1 MAKDRPLTD
10 LEYAKYVGKDPDMRA
25 KDRTHELGPKK
36 IGIIPGL
43 KKLAGGAASI
53 MDIIQGAKSLAR
65 ADDSKRRK
73 EALEQIEKA

>member
-10 LEYAKYVGKDPDMRA
+10 LEYAKYLGKDPDNRI
-25 KDRTHELGPKK
+25 KDEPIMPQKL
-36 IGIIPGL
+36 GIIPGL

-73 EALEQIEKA
+73 EALEQIKKA

>member
-1 MAKDRPLTD
+1 VASDLSDKEYAELTGNNPDYRIKDRSSD
-10 LEYAKYVGKDPDMRA
+10 
-25 KDRTHELGPKK
+25 LGPKK
-36 IGIIPGL
+36 LGIIPGL